1 MFMFMEP
8 YIWAK
13 ALHLIAIILW
23 IVGLLCLPRL
33 YAYHSNAGVGSDSD
47 AILKNM
53 ERRLLR
59 HIMNPAII
67 ATFILGV
74 WLVIITGIGAP
85 GTGKW
90 IHVKLLLVLVMAGAH
105 GLMAKYRKDFE
116 KGKRPKSDNFFRTI
130 SLVLT
135 LLIVITIFLAVLKPF

>member
-1 MFMFMEP
+1 MEP

-13 ALHLIAIILW
+13 ALHLIAIIFW
-23 IVGLLCLPRL
+23 IAGLLYLPRL
-33 YAYHSNAGVGSDSD
+33 YAYHSNAIVGSDSD
-47 AILKNM
+47 EMLKTM
-53 ERRLLR
+53 ERKLLR
-59 HIMNPAII
+59 HIMNPAMI
-67 ATFILGV
+67 ASFALGI

-116 KGKRPKSDNFFRTI
+116 NGNRPRSDKFSRI
-130 SLVLT
+130 LSLVLT
-135 LLIVITIFLAVLKPF
+135 VLLILIIILAVFKPF